1 MNKILYTSTKKKYAI
16 GLIHKVYLAKLKS
29 SRKYTASTKTKSEVR
44 GGGRKP
50 WKQKGTG
57 QARAGS
63 TRSPLWVGGGVIFGP
78 KPRTVNKKINRK
90 EMRCAFLATL
100 DLKRQQLLVL
110 ENTEFNND
118 LGFNLQKTHDFASF
132 LLLNKINSEA
142 HVLLILPYF
151 RKLDASWFR
160 NGMRNLKNVERMQAN
175 CLNLPQLLKA
185 DKIILTRESINVINA
200 TYNFNFSV

>member
-1 MNKILYTSTKKKYAI
+1 MNKILDTSTKKKYAI

-63 TRSPLWVGGGVIFGP
+63 NRSPLWVGGGVIFGP
-78 KPRTVNKKINRK
+78 KPRVVKKKINRK

-100 DLKRQQLLVL
+100 DLKRKQCLVL
-110 ENTEFNND
+110 ENQELNND
-118 LGFNLQKTHDFASF
+118 LGCNFRKTHDFASF
-132 LLLNKINSEA
+132 LLLNEINSEA
-142 HVLLILPYF
+142 HVLLILPF
-151 RKLDASWFR
+151 SQKIGTSPF
-160 NGMRNLKNVERMQAN
+160 GHSVRNLKNVERMQAN